1 MMVYE
6 EITLTTKRP
15 KKKDAQAKSEVPT
28 TPEQAQVLLEKLQV
42 SETRYRRLFETAQ
55 DGILLLDA
63 KTGEITDVNPF
74 LLDLLGYPY
83 GEIAGKKL
91 WEIGPFANRK
101 LATQAFEKL
110 QKDRYIR
117 YEDLPLETATGVRIH
132 VEFVSNVYPVGGRD
146 VIQCNIRE
154 IGRRKLAEEVA
165 RGRLIGKDFAL
176 DVGGLGAWR
185 LDLASGTAWR
195 SSRHDEIF
203 GYPTL
208 LPEWT
213 YEIFL
218 SHVLAEDRGAVAES
232 FGEALSG
239 KTDWDFTC
247 RIRRKDGEVRWIWVK
262 GTPELGERGEPV
274 ALYGLVQDITKYR
287 EAEERIKHLNAVLH
301 AIRSVNQIIVREK
314 DQDNLITGICE
325 SLTATRGY
333 NNVWIALL
341 DESNKLVN
349 AAEQGLEDDF
359 QPLLDRLR
367 RGELTSCGRKA
378 LENPGVIVTEDPLS
392 TCSDCPLSKRYA
404 GWGALAIRLGHDSKV
419 YGMLSCSIPANFIH
433 EKQEQALF
441 QEVAADISFALYS
454 IELEEK
460 QVQAEEMLRV
470 LEQEARGFIE
480 TSHDWIWSI
489 NLQGRYTYSNPAV
502 EEILG
507 CSPDE
512 LVGHSFLTLIHP
524 EDRQDAEAILPQSIE
539 KRQGWRDIV
548 LRWKY
553 KDGNWC
559 WLESTSVPIL
569 DAQGAIGG
577 FRGVNRDITERR
589 RMHEALQRSLDGT
602 VQAIG
607 ATAERRDPYTAGH
620 QQRVTQ
626 LACAIAKQMGL
637 PQDQTEGIRLAGL
650 VHDIGKM
657 SIPAEILSKPS
668 KLAETEYQLIKAHPQ
683 VAYDILKPIAFP
695 WPVAE
700 IVLQHHERLD
710 GSGYPCGLKGEAIS
724 LGARILAVADVVEA
738 MASHRPYRPALGID
752 AALAEIRDHQGKL
765 YDSSVVETCVQL
777 FVDGF
782 EFAEAGAE
790 PSQ

>member
-1 MMVYE
+1 MAA
-6 EITLTTKRP
+6 KRVQ
-15 KKKDAQAKSEVPT
+15 KKDAQAMSDVPT

-83 GEIAGKKL
+83 DEIAGKKL
-91 WEIGPFANRK
+91 WEIGPFVDR
-101 LATQAFEKL
+101 ATAKQAFETL
-110 QKDRYIR
+110 RKDRYIR
-117 YEDLPLETATGVRIH
+117 YEDLPLETGMKGQIH
-132 VEFVSNVYPVGGRD
+132 VEFVSNVYPVGGKD
-146 VIQCNIRE
+146 VIQCQIRE
-154 IGRRKLAEEVA
+154 IGQRKLAEEVA
-165 RGRLIGKDFAL
+165 RGRLVGKDFAL
-176 DVGGLGAWR
+176 DVGELGAWR

-213 YEIFL
+213 YEIFV

-247 RIRRKDGEVRWIWVK
+247 RIRRKDGEVRWIWSK
-262 GTPELGERGEPV
+262 GKPELDERHEPV

-301 AIRSVNQIIVREK
+301 AIRSINYIIVRGK
-314 DQDNLITGICE
+314 DRDNLITDICE

-341 DESNKLVN
+341 DESGNLVN
-349 AAEQGLEDDF
+349 SAEAGLEDAL
-359 QPLLDRLR
+359 QPLLDRLK
-367 RGELTSCGRKA
+367 RGELPSCGRKA
-378 LENPGVIVTEDPLS
+378 LENPGVIATEDPSS
-392 TCSDCPLSKRYA
+392 TCSDCPLSKKYA
-404 GWGALAIRLGHDSKV
+404 GWGALTIRLEHDGKV
-419 YGMLSCSIPANFIH
+419 YGMLSCSIPHHFIH
-433 EKQEQALF
+433 EREEHALF
-441 QEVAADISFALYS
+441 QEVAEDISFALCS
-454 IELEEK
+454 IEMGEKRVQTEE
-460 QVQAEEMLRV
+460 VLRV
-470 LEQEARGFIE
+470 VEQEARGFIE
-480 TSHDWIWSI
+480 TAHDWIWSI

-512 LVGHSFLTLIHP
+512 LAGHSFLTLIHP
-524 EDRQDAEAILPQSIE
+524 EDRQDAEAALAQWIE
-539 KRQGWRDIV
+539 ERQGWRDIA
-548 LRWKY
+548 LRWKH
-553 KDGNWC
+553 KDGNWR
-559 WLESTSVPIL
+559 WLESTSVPIF
-569 DAQGAIGG
+569 DVQGAIGG
-577 FRGVNRDITERR
+577 FRGVNRDVTERR
-589 RMHEALQRSLDGT
+589 QMQEALQRSLDGT

-607 ATAERRDPYTAGH
+607 AAAERRDPYTAGH

-626 LACAIAKQMGL
+626 LAYAIAKRMNL
-637 PQDQTEGIRLAGL
+637 PQDQSEGIRFAGL

-657 SIPAEILSKPS
+657 SIPAEILSKPG
-668 KLAETEYQLIKAHPQ
+668 KLSETEYQLIQAHPQ
-683 VAYDILKPIAFP
+683 IGYDILKSITFP

-710 GSGYPCGLKGEAIS
+710 GSGYPQGLKGDAILLEAK
-724 LGARILAVADVVEA
+724 ILAVADVVEA

-752 AALAEIRDHQGKL
+752 AALQEIKQQQGKL
-765 YDSSVVETCVQL
+765 YDSSVVEACVQL
-777 FVDGF
+777 FADDF
-782 EFAEAGAE
+782 EFAPA
-790 PSQ
+790 

>member
-1 MMVYE
+1 MAA
-6 EITLTTKRP
+6 KRLQ
-15 KKKDAQAKSEVPT
+15 KKDAQAKSEAPT
-28 TPEQAQVLLEKLQV
+28 TPEPAHALLEKLQA

-63 KTGEITDVNPF
+63 KTGKITDVNPF
-74 LLDLLGYPY
+74 LLDLLGYSY

-91 WEIGPFANRK
+91 WEIGPFADRK
-101 LATQAFEKL
+101 LAKQALEKL
-110 QKDRYIR
+110 EKDRYIR
-117 YEDLPLETATGVRIH
+117 YEDLPLLTASGTTVQ

-154 IGRRKLAEEVA
+154 IERRKLAEEVA
-165 RGRLIGKDFAL
+165 RGRLVGKDFAL
-176 DVGGLGAWR
+176 DVGELGAWR

-195 SSRHDEIF
+195 SPRHDQIF

-232 FGEALSG
+232 YGEALSG

-247 RIRRKDGEVRWIWVK
+247 RIRRKDGEVRWIWAK
-262 GTPELGERGEPV
+262 GKPEFDERHEPV
-274 ALYGLVQDITKYR
+274 ALYGLVQDITKHR

-301 AIRSVNQIIVREK
+301 AIRSVNQIIVRK
-314 DQDNLITGICE
+314 TDRDSLITGICE

-341 DESNKLVN
+341 DESGKLVN

-378 LENPGVIVTEDPLS
+378 LENPGVIVTEDPMS
-392 TCSDCPLSKRYA
+392 TCSDCPLSKKYA
-404 GWGALAIRLGHDSKV
+404 GWGALTIRLGDDSKV
-419 YGMLSCSIPANFIH
+419 YGMLSCSIPHHFIH
-433 EKQEQALF
+433 EREEHALF
-441 QEVAADISFALYS
+441 QEVAEDISFALHS
-454 IELEEK
+454 IEMGEK
-460 QVQAEEMLRV
+460 QVQAEEALRV
-470 LEQEARGFIE
+470 VEQEARGFIE

-489 NLQGRYTYSNPAV
+489 NFQGRYTYSNPAV

-512 LVGHSFLTLIHP
+512 LAGHSFLTLIHP
-524 EDRQDAEAILPQSIE
+524 EDRQDAEAILPQWIE

-548 LRWKY
+548 LRWKH
-553 KDGNWC
+553 KDGNWR
-559 WLESTSVPIL
+559 WLESTSVPIF

-577 FRGVNRDITERR
+577 FRGVNRDVTERR
-589 RMHEALQRSLDGT
+589 RMQEALQRSLDGT

-626 LACAIAKQMGL
+626 LAYAIAKQMNL
-637 PQDQTEGIRLAGL
+637 PQDQTEGIRFAGL

-657 SIPAEILSKPS
+657 STPAEILSKPG
-668 KLAETEYQLIKAHPQ
+668 KLSETEYQLIQAHPQ
-683 VAYDILKPIAFP
+683 IGYDILKSIAFP

-710 GSGYPCGLKGEAIS
+710 GSGYPQGLKGDAILLEAK
-724 LGARILAVADVVEA
+724 ILAVADVVEA
-738 MASHRPYRPALGID
+738 MSSHRPYRPALGID

-765 YDSSVVETCVQL
+765 YDPEVVEVCNQL